1 MSARVELV
9 DAGPDSTLEA
19 SLPRHAAELAP
30 LLRRYDDAR
39 DRELRGRDRRFVVEG
54 ERVVRRFLRS
64 GFGCESLLATAERI
78 EALEPRLAARA
89 DAPVRFVAE
98 DALLSRI
105 AGYRHHGG
113 CLAIGVRPWHPPSAE
128 AIVDALPA
136 EGTLLLVVAVGVV
149 QVDNIGAIFRSAAC
163 FAADAVL
170 LDAGC
175 ADPLLRKP
183 IRFSMGRVFDVP
195 WGVARDA
202 PALIERLRARGVRTC
217 ALELADDATP
227 LDAGLA
233 DARLALVVGSEGD
246 GIPAALRRACDATCA
261 IPASPPDEEGEARS
275 LNVAT
280 ATAIGLYEARR
291 GRMR

>member
-1 MSARVELV
+1 MRVELA
-9 DAGPDSTLEA
+9 DPGPGAPLENALPPDS
-19 SLPRHAAELAP
+19 AELAP
-30 LLRRYDDAR
+30 FLRRYDDAR

-64 GFGCESLLATAERI
+64 GFGCESVLATRARI
-78 EALEPRLAARA
+78 DALEPRLAARD

-98 DALLSRI
+98 DSLLSRI
-105 AGYRHHGG
+105 AGYAHHGG
-113 CLAIGVRPWHPPSAE
+113 CLAIGIRPWRPPSAE
-128 AIVDALPA
+128 ALVDALPA
-136 EGTLLLVVAVGVV
+136 DGPLLLVVALGVV
-149 QVDNIGAIFRSAAC
+149 QVDNIGSILRSAAC

-170 LDAGC
+170 LDADC

-183 IRFSMGRVFDVP
+183 IRFSMGRVFDLP

-202 PALIERLRARGVRTC
+202 ASLLERLRDRGVRRC
-217 ALELADDATP
+217 ALELAEDAAP
-227 LDAGLA
+227 LDAGLR
-233 DARLALVVGSEGD
+233 DERLALVVGGEGA
-246 GIPAALRRACDATCA
+246 GVPESLRRACDATCA
-261 IPASPPDEEGEARS
+261 IPAAPPDEEGEARS

>member
-1 MSARVELV
+1 VSERIELR
-9 DAGPDSTLEA
+9 DAGPDARLEEA
-19 SLPRHAAELAP
+19 LPAAAVAIAP
-30 LLRRYDDAR
+30 FLRRYDDAR

-64 GFGCESLLATAERI
+64 GFGCESVLATPERLDR
-78 EALEPRLAARA
+78 LEPRLAERT
-89 DAPVRFVAE
+89 DSPVRFVAE
-98 DALLSRI
+98 ESLLSRI

-113 CLAIGVRPWHPPSAE
+113 CLAIGIRPWHLPSAE
-128 AIVDALPA
+128 ALVDALPA
-136 EGTLLLVVAVGVV
+136 AGPLLLVVALGVV
-149 QVDNIGAIFRSAAC
+149 QVDNIGSIFRSAAC

-170 LDAGC
+170 LDEDC

-202 PALIERLRARGVRTC
+202 AGLLERLRARGVRTC
-217 ALELADDATP
+217 ALELADDAAP
-227 LDAGLA
+227 LDRGLA
-233 DARLALVVGSEGD
+233 HERLALVAGSEAN
-246 GIPAALRRACDATCA
+246 GIPEALRRACDATCA
-261 IPASPPDEEGEARS
+261 IPAAPPDEDGEARS

-291 GRMR
+291 GRSR